1 MKTTDNAKTTSV
13 KDSETL
19 FPLQYVNEIIQ
30 CKNADDRKVLQEAI
44 LVAEDSADVTTFTA
58 EQFRKMSEKCKE
70 YGLTNLQQVTSE
82 LAERAEG

>member
-1 MKTTDNAKTTSV
+1 MKTTDSNKTSV
-13 KDSETL
+13 ENSDTL

-30 CKNADDRKVLQEAI
+30 CKSADDRKVLQEAI

-70 YGLTNLQQVTSE
+70 YGLASLHQVTSA
-82 LAERAEG
+82 LADRAEG

>member
-1 MKTTDNAKTTSV
+1 MKTTASNKTTVENS
-13 KDSETL
+13 DTP

-30 CKNADDRKVLQEAI
+30 CKSADDRKVLQEAI

-70 YGLTNLQQVTSE
+70 YGLTSLQQVTSA
-82 LAERAEG
+82 LADRAEG

>member
-1 MKTTDNAKTTSV
+1 MKTTESAKTSV
-13 KDSETL
+13 KNSETVY
-19 FPLQYVNEIIQ
+19 PLQYVNEIIQ

-70 YGLTNLQQVTSE
+70 YGLTSLQQVTAE
-82 LAERAEG
+82 LADRAEG

>member
-1 MKTTDNAKTTSV
+1 METQTDVTKSPESS
-13 KDSETL
+13 DTL

-30 CKNADDRKVLQEAI
+30 CKSADDRKVLQEAI

-70 YGLTNLQQVTSE
+70 YHLTNLHEVTAA
-82 LAERAEG
+82 LADRAEG

>member
-1 MKTTDNAKTTSV
+1 MKTASSMRTSV
-13 KDSETL
+13 ENSETP

-30 CKNADDRKVLQEAI
+30 CKNAEDRKLLQEAI

-58 EQFRKMSEKCKE
+58 DQFRQMSEKCKE
-70 YGLTNLQQVTSE
+70 YGLKSLQQVTAD

>member
-1 MKTTDNAKTTSV
+1 MKTADNKKTSV
-13 KDSETL
+13 ENSDTL

-30 CKNADDRKVLQEAI
+30 CKSADDRKVLQEAI

-70 YGLTNLQQVTSE
+70 YGLSSLQEVTSA
-82 LAERAEG
+82 LADRAEG

>member
-1 MKTTDNAKTTSV
+1 MKTQANDTKSPASG
-13 KDSETL
+13 STL

-58 EQFRKMSEKCKE
+58 DQFRQMSEKCKE
-70 YGLTNLQQVTSE
+70 YGLVSLQHVTAE
-82 LAERAEG
+82 LADRAEG

>member
-1 MKTTDNAKTTSV
+1 MKTDSSIKKSAEN
-13 KDSETL
+13 SETP

-30 CKNADDRKVLQEAI
+30 CKSADDRKLLQEAI

-58 EQFRKMSEKCKE
+58 DQFRQMSEKCKE
-70 YGLTNLQQVTSE
+70 YGLKSLQQVTAD

>member
-1 MKTTDNAKTTSV
+1 MSATEKTKTSP
-13 KDSETL
+13 DQSETL

-58 EQFRKMSEKCKE
+58 QQFRKMSEKCKE
-70 YGLTNLQQVTSE
+70 YGLGSLQQVTAD

>member
-1 MKTTDNAKTTSV
+1 MKTANSMKTSV
-13 KDSETL
+13 ENSETV

-30 CKNADDRKVLQEAI
+30 CKSADDRKLLQEAI

-58 EQFRKMSEKCKE
+58 DQFRQMSEKCKE
-70 YGLTNLQQVTSE
+70 YGLKSLQQVTAD

>member
-1 MKTTDNAKTTSV
+1 MNTAQTKKTSV
-13 KDSETL
+13 ENSETP

-30 CKNADDRKVLQEAI
+30 CKSADDRKLLQEAI

-58 EQFRKMSEKCKE
+58 EQFRQMSEKCKE
-70 YGLTNLQQVTSE
+70 YGLKSLQQVTAD